1 MAKVQV
7 KTTANMKTADGVPF
21 ITEEIP
27 AKVLDAMLRA
37 EADVVEPEIVKN
49 ADVMLH
55 GKYWTGTTAGAVTRK
70 KPMYTKDS
78 DGARVRQLLLTFTGV
93 REDKYHN
100 PEKSKEKD
108 RRNAAIAFINEYG
121 ARGTPARPFMTKAV
135 DDKEEEAQDA
145 GEAVFETWHE
155 INM

>member
-7 KTTANMKTADGVPF
+7 RTTANMKTADGVPLLA
-21 ITEEIP
+21 EEIP
-27 AKVLDAMLRA
+27 AKILDAMLRA

-70 KPMYTKDS
+70 KPEYAKAS
-78 DGARVRQLLLTFTGV
+78 DGTKVRQMLITFTGV
-93 REDKYHN
+93 RDDKYHN
-100 PEKSKEKD
+100 PAKSKEKD

-121 ARGTPARPFMTKAV
+121 ARTMGPRPFMSKAV
-135 DDKEEEAQDA
+135 DDKEHEAQNA
-145 GEAVFETWHE
+145 GEAVFGAWAEKNT
-155 INM
+155 